1 MTWKNIA
8 HLRSPYLVRDSIG
21 ISHFNV
27 YFNVLHF
34 NNILTLGDCVG
45 ERLAM
50 EFVLRYWSYM
60 LIKIPSF
67 GCKVPLLCLLTK
79 KWQLKWI
86 GASRLFSPFVG
97 ILGLSHVRDCK
108 VGCIW
113 RRLIAWIL
121 WGNVLRSKTGK
132 TESGSGVRQTSL
144 YMVPKL
150 GSLASPL
157 Y

>member
-67 GCKVPLLCLLTK
+67 GCKEPLLCLLTK
-79 KWQLKWI
+79 KWQLKKLRHQ
-86 GASRLFSPFVG
+86 GFLTLLLVHLACYMFV
-97 ILGLSHVRDCK
+97 IVR
-108 VGCIW
+108 
-113 RRLIAWIL
+113 
-121 WGNVLRSKTGK
+121 
-132 TESGSGVRQTSL
+132 
-144 YMVPKL
+144 
-150 GSLASPL
+150 
-157 Y
+157 